1 MSVKVW
7 VKMKN
12 ILNSFFKEKKMNQ
25 NFITFED
32 YISGRKDM
40 LEIAEN
46 YEKDGKTEGFLIMY
60 GSHLEFSLTP
70 KLADGLCETHR
81 P

>member
-1 MSVKVW
+1 
-7 VKMKN
+7 
-12 ILNSFFKEKKMNQ
+12 
-25 NFITFED
+25 
-32 YISGRKDM
+32 M

-46 YEKDGKTEGFLIMY
+46 YEKDGKTEGFLITY

-70 KLADGLCETHR
+70 TLADCLSETHR